1 MKKNRLRLR
10 GKFLVYVILLISL
23 LMGGTLFV
31 VERNDKKVILSEG
44 KKRGLSN
51 ALYLAALSTSHLLVY
66 DYTKLEQN
74 VDEVAKEPDIVYAM
88 ILDKNGS
95 IIAHSNRE
103 DLIGKVL
110 SDPVSTR
117 AWKSSTQLI
126 QEYHDPDLE
135 SDIWDIAYPIHQG
148 GVRWGMVRIGFSHR
162 NLIVEIERN
171 RQDLIVLFLVVLVFA
186 VLAAVVLA
194 ERISG
199 PVRKLSVG
207 ALSISKGDLNQKIDI
222 HTGDEIEEL
231 SDTFNRMTGELA
243 KNRDQQKQL
252 IDQLSG
258 KNVLLQREIAAR
270 EKLEAEIIKIERLRA
285 LGEMSSGVAHD
296 FNNILG
302 AILGR
307 AQLLLEKTKNQHTK
321 KSLEIIEKAALDGAE
336 TVRRIQEFTRVRV
349 DSRLFIE
356 VDVNELVNDVIEFTR
371 TRWKNEALARGVQI
385 SIVKEFGEIPVMM
398 GDPSGLRE
406 VFTNLIINS
415 VDAMPDG
422 GTITVHTYRNG
433 DRAIITVSDDGLG
446 MSADI
451 QQRIFEPFF
460 TTKGKSGNGL
470 GLSMCYGIVS
480 RHQGEINVSS
490 VPGKGTTFTVSL
502 PTTLAG
508 DVKER
513 APNMKN
519 VLFSAKVLVI
529 DDDEQMRT
537 VLCDILQN
545 SKCEVEQAGSG
556 TEGLLLFSNGSFD
569 IVLSDLG
576 MEGVTGW
583 EVAQKVKEASPETT
597 VALITGWGTQLDDEE
612 VRRRGVDFVVSKPF
626 RIKEVQQLVSQ
637 AMALKH
643 TGNQ

>member
-1 MKKNRLRLR
+1 MKKNRLKLR
-10 GKFLVYVILLISL
+10 GKFLVYVILLISFL
-23 LMGGTLFV
+23 TGGTLFV

-51 ALYLAALSTSHLLVY
+51 ALYLAALSTSYLLVY

-74 VDEVAKEPDIVYAM
+74 VDQVAKEPDVVYAM

-95 IIAHSNRE
+95 IIAHSSRE
-103 DLIGKVL
+103 DLIGKKL
-110 SDPVSTR
+110 SDPVSIE
-117 AWKSSTQLI
+117 AWNSSTQLI
-126 QEYHDPDLE
+126 QEYHDPDIDA
-135 SDIWDIAYPIHQG
+135 DIWDIAYPIYQN
-148 GVRWGMVRIGFSHR
+148 GVRWGMVRVGFSHE
-162 NLIVEIERN
+162 NLIVEIAKN
-171 RQDLIVLFLVVLVFA
+171 RRDLIILSLSVLIFA
-186 VLAAVVLA
+186 VLVAVVLA

-199 PVRKLSVG
+199 PVRKLSDG
-207 ALSISKGDLNQKIDI
+207 ALSISKGDLEQKIDI

-231 SDTFNRMTGELA
+231 SHTFNRMTGELA

-252 IDQLSG
+252 IDQLSN
-258 KNVLLQREIAAR
+258 KNILLQKEIAAR

-307 AQLLLEKTKNQHTK
+307 AQLLLEKTRNQHTK
-321 KSLEIIEKAALDGAE
+321 KNLEIIEKAALDGAE

-356 VDVNELVNDVIEFTR
+356 VDINELVNDVIEFTR
-371 TRWKNEALARGVQI
+371 TRWRNEALARGVQI
-385 SIVKEFGEIPVMM
+385 SIKKELGDIPIMM

-415 VDAMPDG
+415 VDAMPQG
-422 GTITVHTYRNG
+422 GTITIHTSVDG
-433 DRAIITVSDDGLG
+433 DRAVIKVSDSGVG
-446 MSADI
+446 MSADV

-480 RHQGEINVSS
+480 RHQGRIDVSS
-490 VPGKGTTFTVSL
+490 VPGLGTTFTVIL

-508 DVKER
+508 AAKEEQQFTEGE
-513 APNMKN
+513 AI
-519 VLFSAKVLVI
+519 SAKVLVI
-529 DDDEQMRT
+529 DDDEQMRS
-537 VLCDILQN
+537 VLCDILHN

-556 TEGLLLFSNGSFD
+556 KEGLEVFSRGLFD

-583 EVAQKVKEASPETT
+583 EVAQKVKETSPETS

-612 VRRRGVDFVVSKPF
+612 VRTRGVDFVVSKPF
-626 RIKEVQQLVSQ
+626 RIKEVQQLVKQ
-637 AMALKH
+637 AMALKRASKR
-643 TGNQ
+643 